1 MPQFYQVLKADPI
14 GDPYTPSMAGAKP
27 LQSFW
32 CQVEGVEEG
41 VMISK
46 QVPNTPSLTE
56 GHYGVLE
63 QRTSK
68 KGNQYW
74 KFTSMQMPQG
84 TSKPRYDA
92 QPEAQAAPSG
102 VSAKMFHELEQ
113 RVTNLETLLATPS
126 LTTSSKPET
135 TEAKEGVGGGEI
147 TKEELEDIFGGEMA
161 DPVDI
166 PSNTEDV

>member
-1 MPQFYQVLKADPI
+1 MPQFYRVLKADPI

-32 CQVEGVEEG
+32 CQVEDVDDP

-63 QRTSK
+63 QRTSA
-68 KGNQYW
+68 KGNPYW

-84 TSKPRYDA
+84 TSKPKYDA
-92 QPEAQAAPSG
+92 ASAPVQQDTSG
-102 VSAKMFHELEQ
+102 VSAKMFHDLEQ
-113 RVTNLETLLATPS
+113 RVSNLEKLMATPAVEDKAVGVAGS
-126 LTTSSKPET
+126 ET
-135 TEAKEGVGGGEI
+135 
-147 TKEELEDIFGGEMA
+147 TKEELEDIFGGSL
-161 DPVDI
+161 DIVDI
-166 PSNTEDV
+166 PSKED